1 MNELN
6 KFLEFGID
14 LPMMQEGIHVLD
26 VIEKPEILCLITWF
40 ASMQFTRNC
49 KVWIWHGEKYNI
61 MELRDTK

>member
-26 VIEKPEILCLITWF
+26 VIEKPEILCLIT
-40 ASMQFTRNC
+40 
-49 KVWIWHGEKYNI
+49 
-61 MELRDTK
+61 